1 MASVP
6 NSGPAAPPPPPV
18 WDARPPETQQRYAG
32 FWLRTVAAVIDSII
46 LAIVYQALSF
56 FLVAPVTPPPDF
68 QDLEAVLAY
77 ANSAMPLQQV
87 ILYTVIVW
95 GYFALQESS
104 SAQATLGKRALGIR
118 VSSLDGARLD
128 FAKASLRAWPMFLPN
143 AAWILGASMASLVGL
158 VAFVACLTVAFSG
171 RKQGLHDMM
180 AGALVLK
187 TR

>member
-6 NSGPAAPPPPPV
+6 NSGSAAPPPPPV
-18 WDARPPETQQRYAG
+18 WDATPPQAQQRYAG

-46 LAIVYQALSF
+46 LAIAYQVLSF
-56 FLVAPVTPPPDF
+56 FLVAPVTPPVDF
-68 QDLEAVLAY
+68 QDAEAVLAY
-77 ANSAMPLQQV
+77 LNSALPMQQI
-87 ILYTVIVW
+87 ILNTVIVW

-118 VSSLDGARLD
+118 VYGLDGGRLD

-143 AAWILGASMASLVGL
+143 AAWLLGYGMASLVGL
-158 VAFVACLTVAFSG
+158 AAFVACVTVAFSS

-187 TR
+187 GR